1 MDNWPVRDNTLVP
14 EADWLN
20 KTINIATDCVF
31 GEALTALRYPEL
43 EFVSVKAKQT
53 YCEQTKPFLE
63 DDRKSPSLSIQ
74 QDHDDLLDLAVVAAT
89 TAMRNKK
96 SRQSAL
102 LERANRRQAV
112 LDVAFDR

>member
-1 MDNWPVRDNTLVP
+1 M
-14 EADWLN
+14 
-20 KTINIATDCVF
+20 VF

-74 QDHDDLLDLAVVAAT
+74 QDHDDLLDLADVAVT

-96 SRQSAL
+96 SRRSAL
-102 LERANRRQAV
+102 SER
-112 LDVAFDR
+112 